1 MQEGIV
7 ATAMYDFQA
16 SGDDEISF
24 DPGDTIINIDKVRNK
39 MHFYNILCMHISPRV
54 QATSNK
60 MHCTVCVLSCG
71 VHCLFTVVL
80 QNKVIPEAVDCAVL
94 SDVLS

>member
-1 MQEGIV
+1 MVLLRQGLKVYQQFVQEGIV

-39 MHFYNILCMHISPRV
+39 LHF
-54 QATSNK
+54 
-60 MHCTVCVLSCG
+60 
-71 VHCLFTVVL
+71 
-80 QNKVIPEAVDCAVL
+80 
-94 SDVLS
+94 

>member
-54 QATSNK
+54 QVTSNK
-60 MHCTVCVLSCG
+60 MERQCSLCPFMLCALFVYGCT
-71 VHCLFTVVL
+71 T
-80 QNKVIPEAVDCAVL
+80 K
-94 SDVLS
+94 